1 MCVPSP
7 RSSSLPPRPPHTP
20 PPLPPQA
27 THLVRLTAGPSLF
40 LTLPHSSSLFLTL
53 PLPPLPPPQATRL
66 GFRRLEDVPCSSMGN
81 ERAVCDQCTASLPNL
96 HVSCAACG
104 WDVCVRCLRK
114 RRTEAAGGGGAAA
127 TAVPPPLLGP
137 DGIWC
142 PNPACKCSSE
152 QASGGGQPE
161 RGRPSSSGWPVTASR
176 YLELARLRVLRSK
189 LSTTAAAAAAAV
201 APPEP
206 MKIVSRW
213 VTALKA
219 DAAAHEQGSGTP
231 GDAPPPGVAAGLSE
245 RLGQPS
251 LILTAGG
258 KPPSAAEQ
266 AAAAAVAGGLGVAA
280 RGELLWVWG
289 HWVRASDVRLG
300 TWHAG
305 GGGAAGG
312 GPAAAPSPPGT
323 GRAAAG
329 PAVVPPGMSG
339 AELLIFCPHRDSLE
353 PGHADFAEYLAI
365 FMERWQAREPVVVR
379 GVKGKMRWDP
389 EV

>member
-1 MCVPSP
+1 
-7 RSSSLPPRPPHTP
+7 
-20 PPLPPQA
+20 
-27 THLVRLTAGPSLF
+27 
-40 LTLPHSSSLFLTL
+40 
-53 PLPPLPPPQATRL
+53 
-66 GFRRLEDVPCSSMGN
+66 MGN

-127 TAVPPPLLGP
+127 TAAVPPPLLGP